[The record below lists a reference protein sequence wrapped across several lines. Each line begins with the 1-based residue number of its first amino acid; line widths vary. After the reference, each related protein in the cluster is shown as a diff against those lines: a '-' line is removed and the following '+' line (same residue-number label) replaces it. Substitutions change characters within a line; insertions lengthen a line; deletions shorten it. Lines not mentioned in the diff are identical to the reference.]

1 VGANDRTVLHLY
13 LRAPSAQVASRAL
26 ARLEDALR
34 CASLPD
40 TGERLLLVRQLHL
53 GRLPADLS
61 SQSLSLLI
69 EQRVLAAG
77 GSWVHGEHGSAAES
91 PTVFFA
97 SRLQAAQ
104 AAVRRRADGRGLAA
118 WYWRLA
124 LPGVSLEASDPA
136 FLHSVIAVLA
146 QESTAPAS
154 LPSLVADLVAAGHA
168 DWLIRHMPE
177 EASRMLLAVSGAKR
191 HVADAMLLRDA
202 DPSAHTLRHVWPRAA
217 GQGRQMPL
225 PRAWPLWLQAVLR
238 TAQWLPDAVPDVSGR
253 PVHAGQIV
261 SHGAAP
267 TLDQDS
273 ARRQGG
279 KRRVEQASPVTA
291 AQPSRHGT
299 DAAQALPVTA
309 PVPSESTA
317 HTAVAQTQVGQ
328 AFDPIVQPP
337 FDVALPTQ
345 AGGLLCLLNVLA
357 RLGFAD
363 WQAQHQDSP
372 LCGLIL
378 LQALHRLH
386 LPEDDPAWVLAA
398 SLPAPPTRQARCWHA
413 PALWQDARIAVAHE
427 KEDAIAPE
435 VMATLWLTACRRYLR
450 RVARIGLASLV
461 CRAARMQWSATHL
474 NTRFALRDTDLR
486 VRRAALDIDP
496 GWLDWLGRVATFHY
510 LQQGES

>member
-1 VGANDRTVLHLY
+1 MGAADRTVQHLH
-13 LRAPSAQVASRAL
+13 LRAPSAQAAVRAVH
-26 ARLEDALR
+26 RLEDALR

-77 GSWVHGEHGSAAES
+77 GSWVHGEQASAAES
-91 PTVFFA
+91 DTVFFA

-104 AAVRRRADGRGLAA
+104 AAVRRRAEGRSLAA
-118 WYWRLA
+118 WFWRAA
-124 LPGVSLEASDPA
+124 LRGAQIDASDGE

-146 QESTAPAS
+146 QEATAPAS
-154 LPSLVADLVAAGHA
+154 LPSLVVDIVAVGHA

-177 EASRMLLAVSGAKR
+177 ETSRLLLAVSGAQR
-191 HVADAMLLRDA
+191 HVADAMLLRDD
-202 DPSAHTLRHVWPRAA
+202 DPSAQTLRHVRPTAT
-217 GQGRQMPL
+217 GQVRQMQL
-225 PRAWPLWLQAVLR
+225 PRSWPLWLQAVLR
-238 TAQWLPDAVPDVSGR
+238 GAQWLPDAAPDASGR

-261 SHGAAP
+261 NHGAAP
-267 TLDQDS
+267 MLDQHS
-273 ARRQGG
+273 FLRQG
-279 KRRVEQASPVTA
+279 REQRVKQAEPVPA
-291 AQPSRHGT
+291 AHPSRHAA
-299 DAAQALPVTA
+299 DAAQALPVTP

-317 HTAVAQTQVGQ
+317 QAAVAQTPVGQ
-328 AFDPIVQPP
+328 AFDPIAQPP
-337 FDVALPTQ
+337 FDGALPTQ

-372 LCGLIL
+372 LGGLIL
-378 LQALHRLH
+378 LQALQRLH
-386 LPEDDPAWVLAA
+386 LPEDDPAWLLAA
-398 SLPAPPTRQARCWHA
+398 SLPAPPTRRARCWHA
-413 PALWQDARIAVAHE
+413 PVLWQDARIAVAHE
-427 KEDAIAPE
+427 EEDAIAPE

-461 CRAARMQWSATHL
+461 YRRAQMQWSTTHL
-474 NTRFALRDTDLR
+474 NTRFALRDADLR
-486 VRRAALDIDP
+486 VRRAALDMDP

-510 LQQGES
+510 LQHFES